1 MGGNAMMRKTT
12 TLILIVLCLVLAACD
27 SGDQARGST
36 PSPSSPT
43 PPTSPTSST
52 SSPVTTFKE
61 LGIEAELPGIGW
73 TDIPYNIED
82 AEAYGKLSADNQLQF
97 FVFRPRTD
105 IKTDAELKELADG
118 FAHGGMDPDFT
129 VEKADFQ
136 SYPSY
141 LLKGVMNMTTPTFN
155 ADYQMRVYIFT
166 LNEKA
171 YIVGAGAMI
180 DEGGSAQ
187 VEMVDKILSSVRV
200 R

>member
-1 MGGNAMMRKTT
+1 MRKTT
-12 TLILIVLCLVLAACD
+12 TLMLIGLCLVLVACD
-27 SGDQARGST
+27 AGDRAAGST
-36 PSPSSPT
+36 PSPTSPSS
-43 PPTSPTSST
+43 SPTSST

-61 LGIEAELPGIGW
+61 LGIEAELPGTGW

-105 IKTDAELKELADG
+105 IKSDAELKELADG
-118 FAHGGMDPDFT
+118 FAHGGMDPGFT

-155 ADYQMRVYIFT
+155 ADYQMRVYFFT

-171 YIVGAGAMI
+171 YIIGAGAVK
-180 DEGGSAQ
+180 DEGGSSQ
-187 VEMVDKILSSVRV
+187 EEMVDKILSSVRV